1 MLAPTVLVSVPL
13 QREERNSMYTLKF
26 LKTIATPTS
35 PTVRLKRV
43 KSKVIN
49 LDTNSP
55 DLLHPIPG
63 YVIDE
68 LIDAHNVNLHASFHD
83 EVDTNDERDEQYDGL
98 TITDNL
104 NQNFLYDLECNHD
117 MAAVWLR
124 FNASK

>member
-1 MLAPTVLVSVPL
+1 
-13 QREERNSMYTLKF
+13 MYTYKF
-26 LKTIATPTS
+26 VKLS
-35 PTVRLKRV
+35 PLP
-43 KSKVIN
+43 KSKTVHFKKVRIKLQEESN
-49 LDTNSP
+49 EA

-68 LIDAHNVNLHASFHD
+68 LIDAHNVNIHASFHD

-124 FNASK
+124 FNSTTTN

>member
-1 MLAPTVLVSVPL
+1 
-13 QREERNSMYTLKF
+13 MYTLKF
-26 LKTIATPTS
+26 LKTLATPTS
-35 PTVRLKRV
+35 TTVRLKRV

-49 LDTNSP
+49 L

-68 LIDAHNVNLHASFHD
+68 LIDAHNVNIHTSFHD

-98 TITDNL
+98 TITDDL

-124 FNASK
+124 FNSTN

>member
-1 MLAPTVLVSVPL
+1 
-13 QREERNSMYTLKF
+13 MYTLKF
-26 LKTIATPTS
+26 LKTLATPTS
-35 PTVRLKRV
+35 TTVRLKRV

-49 LDTNSP
+49 LDLTNSP

-68 LIDAHNVNLHASFHD
+68 LIDAHNVNIHTSFHD

-98 TITDNL
+98 TITDDL

-124 FNASK
+124 FNEWTTVNGK